1 MTNLPATSSLA
12 PLQNT
17 TFRAIWIA
25 SILSNFGGMI
35 QAVGA
40 GWMMTSLSDSANLVA
55 LVQASTTL
63 PVMVFSLISGAIAD
77 GFDRRRIM
85 LLAQFFMIS
94 ASACLAV
101 FAWLD
106 LLTPWVLL
114 GFTFLIGCGIA
125 FNNPASQAAVGDI
138 VPRED
143 VPAAVLLN
151 SVGFNVTRS
160 IAPAIGGVIVAIA
173 GAAVAFVINTLTYI
187 GLIVVL
193 WRWQPNLPERTLP
206 REPLFSAVTT
216 GMRYI
221 AMSPNIAK
229 VMLRGFI
236 FGLTAIVVLALLP
249 LVARDLIQGGAQ
261 TFGVLLGAFGVG
273 AVAGAMISRP
283 ARERFENEILVRLAF
298 IALAGCAAITALS
311 TSIWLTGIGLLLGG
325 AAWVFALSMFS
336 TTVQTSTPRWV
347 VGRAI
352 SVYQMSVFGGMALG
366 SWLWGGVTEANS
378 LEFAL
383 NIAALT
389 MLAGAAMGIPI
400 PLPSKEMLN
409 LDPLNR
415 WQAPSIALQ
424 IEPTSGP
431 VAISIEYH
439 IKAESIPEFM
449 PLIAQRRRI
458 RRRDG
463 AHEWTLLRDMQNP
476 EIWVERFEMPTWL
489 DYLRF
494 HMRTTHA
501 DGKVSDQ
508 IQALHQGAW
517 PPTVRRMLIRDPIRS
532 RTDPVAP
539 LLAGDIHL

>member
-1 MTNLPATSSLA
+1 MQATSSLA
-12 PLQNT
+12 PLRNK
-17 TFRAIWIA
+17 TFRAIWLA

-40 GWMMTSLSDSANLVA
+40 GWMMTSLSDSANMVA

-63 PVMVFSLISGAIAD
+63 PIMVFSLISGAIAD

-85 LLAQFFMIS
+85 LLAQFFMITVS
-94 ASACLAV
+94 ASLAV

-138 VPRED
+138 VPRAD

-160 IAPAIGGVIVAIA
+160 VAPAMGGAIVAAA
-173 GAAVAFVINTLTYI
+173 GAAAAFTINTLSYI
-187 GLIVVL
+187 TLIVVL
-193 WRWQPNLPERTLP
+193 WRWQPAIPERLLP
-206 REPLFSAVTT
+206 REPLLSAMTT

-221 AMSPNIAK
+221 AMSPNITR
-229 VMLRGFI
+229 VMLRGFV

-261 TFGVLLGAFGVG
+261 TFGVLLGAFGIG
-273 AVAGAMISRP
+273 AVGGAIVSRR
-283 ARERFENEILVRLAF
+283 ARERFENELLVRLAF
-298 IALAGCAAITALS
+298 IALAICAASIAAS
-311 TSIWLTGIGLLLGG
+311 TNIWLTGAALLLGG
-325 AAWVFALSMFS
+325 GAWVFALSMFG
-336 TTVQTSTPRWV
+336 TTVQMSTPRWV

-352 SVYQMSVFGGMALG
+352 SLYQMAVFGGMASG
-366 SWLWGGVTEANS
+366 SWLWGSLTETSS
-378 LEFAL
+378 LVVAL
-383 NIAALT
+383 NIAAVT
-389 MLAGAAMGIPI
+389 MLAGAAMGLVL

-415 WQAPSIALQ
+415 WRAPQIGLQ
-424 IEPTSGP
+424 IEPQSGP

-439 IKAESIPEFM
+439 IAAATIPEFM
-449 PLIAQRRRI
+449 LLIAQRRRI

-463 AHEWTLLRDMQNP
+463 AHEWTLSRDLQNP
-476 EIWVERFEMPTWL
+476 EIWVERFEMPTWM

-494 HMRTTHA
+494 HMRTTQA
-501 DGKVSDQ
+501 DGDVSDR
-508 IQALHQGAW
+508 IQALHTGSW
-517 PPTVRRMLIRDPIRS
+517 PPTIRRLLIRDPIRS
-532 RTDPVAP
+532 RTDPIAP
-539 LLAGDIHL
+539 PHDGDIL

>member
-1 MTNLPATSSLA
+1 MPATSSLA
-12 PLQNT
+12 PLRNK
-17 TFRAIWIA
+17 TFRAIWMA

-63 PVMVFSLISGAIAD
+63 PVMVFSLVSGAIAD
-77 GFDRRRIM
+77 GFDRRRVM
-85 LLAQFFMIS
+85 LMAQFFMII

-138 VPRED
+138 VPREE

-160 IAPAIGGVIVAIA
+160 IAPALGGVVVAMA
-173 GAAVAFVINTLTYI
+173 GAATAFFLNTLSYI

-193 WRWQPNLPERTLP
+193 WRWQPSLPKPALP
-206 REPLFSAVTT
+206 REPLISAMTT

-236 FGLTAIVVLALLP
+236 FGLTAIVILALLP
-249 LVARDLIQGGAQ
+249 LVARDLILGGAQ

-273 AVAGAMISRP
+273 AVGGAMISRP
-283 ARERFENEILVRLAF
+283 ARERWENEVLVRTAF
-298 IALAGCAAITALS
+298 IALAACAVITAFS
-311 TSIWLTGIGLLLGG
+311 GSIWLTSIGLLLGG

-336 TTVQTSTPRWV
+336 TTVQMSTPRWV

-352 SVYQMSVFGGMALG
+352 SLYQMSVFGGMALG
-366 SWLWGGVTEANS
+366 SWLWGGLTEASS
-378 LEFAL
+378 LVLAL
-383 NIAALT
+383 NGAALA
-389 MLAGAAMGIPI
+389 MIAGAIMGIPM

-415 WQAPSIALQ
+415 WQAPLIALKKD
-424 IEPTSGP
+424 PTSGP
-431 VAISIEYH
+431 VAISVEYQ
-439 IKAESIPEFM
+439 IKTESIAEFM

-463 AHEWTLLRDMQNP
+463 AHEWTLLRDLQQP

-501 DGKVSDQ
+501 DGRVSDQ
-508 IQALHQGAW
+508 IQALHQGTW

-539 LLAGDIHL
+539 PLTDDLPL

>member
-1 MTNLPATSSLA
+1 MPETSSLA
-12 PLQNT
+12 PLRNQ
-17 TFRAIWIA
+17 TFRAIWMA

-40 GWMMTSLSDSANLVA
+40 GWMMTSLSESANLVA

-77 GFDRRRIM
+77 GFDRRRVM
-85 LLAQFFMIS
+85 LLAQFFMII

-114 GFTFLIGCGIA
+114 GFTFLIGCGVA

-138 VPRED
+138 VPREE

-160 IAPAIGGVIVAIA
+160 IAPALGGVIVAMA
-173 GAAVAFVINTLTYI
+173 GAATAFFLNTLSYI

-193 WRWQPNLPERTLP
+193 WRWQPSAPKPGLP
-206 REPLFSAVTT
+206 REPLISAMTT

-236 FGLTAIVVLALLP
+236 FGLTAIVILALLP
-249 LVARDLIQGGAQ
+249 LVARDLILGGAQ

-273 AVAGAMISRP
+273 AVGGAMISRP
-283 ARERFENEILVRLAF
+283 ARERWENEVLVRMAF
-298 IALAGCAAITALS
+298 IALAACAVITAFS
-311 TSIWLTGIGLLLGG
+311 GSIWLTSIGLLLGG

-336 TTVQTSTPRWV
+336 TTVQMSTPRWV

-352 SVYQMSVFGGMALG
+352 SLYQMSVFGGMALG
-366 SWLWGGVTEANS
+366 SWLWGGLTEASS
-378 LEFAL
+378 LVLAL
-383 NIAALT
+383 NSAALA
-389 MLAGAAMGIPI
+389 MIAGAIMGIPM

-415 WQAPSIALQ
+415 WQAPLIALK
-424 IEPTSGP
+424 IDPTSGP
-431 VAISIEYH
+431 VAISVEYQ
-439 IKAESIPEFM
+439 IKTESIAEFM

-463 AHEWTLLRDMQNP
+463 AHEWTLLRDLQQP

-501 DGKVSDQ
+501 DGRVSDQ
-508 IQALHQGAW
+508 IQALHQGPW

-539 LLAGDIHL
+539 PLTDDLPL